1 MFGNTLKIAWKV
13 LGRRRFFTFVSLF
26 GIAFTLAVLIVV
38 AAIADYRLVPRGAE
52 QPLRGALYVKQMR
65 MTGKENEWVG
75 GPGWRL
81 LDRYARDLPGIAQTT
96 FFTNPGNVANYPDGE
111 KVVSK
116 LRNTDAEYWGVF
128 AFRFLEGAP
137 YTRDDVAAARQVVVI
152 NDATRRRFFGAA
164 PAVGRDF
171 AIDGRAYRVVGVVE
185 TVPGDQ
191 DLAFAD
197 VWKPHTTIAS
207 EAWHERLMGDCVGVF
222 VPARGAGT
230 GAAQAEFAARMQ
242 RVEFDDPANYDT
254 MTGGLENRLELVAR
268 DVVWTPPGQ
277 SSVGRVALYLFG
289 GAFLFMLLPA
299 INLISINLSRIYE
312 RSSEIGVRK
321 AFGATNADLVGQFLL
336 ENVVL
341 CVLGS
346 VLALAAASGILE
358 LVETISPL
366 AYADFHINWRVFLI
380 GVVLAV
386 LFGVLSGAWPA
397 YKMSRQHPV
406 LALQGGSR

>member
-26 GIAFTLAVLIVV
+26 GIAFTLAVLLVV

-52 QPLRGALYVKQMR
+52 KPLRGALHLTQLR
-65 MTGKENEWVG
+65 MAGEENEWVG
-75 GPGWRL
+75 GPGWRF
-81 LDRYARDLPGIAQTT
+81 LDQYTRDLPGIAQTT

-111 KVVSK
+111 KVVSR
-116 LRNTDAEYWGVF
+116 LRSTDAEYWGVF

-137 YTRDDVAAARQVVVI
+137 YTRDDVAAARQVVVV
-152 NDATRRRFFGAA
+152 NDATRRRFFGAG

-171 AIDGRAYRVVGVVE
+171 AIDGRAFRIVGVVE

-191 DLAFAD
+191 QLAFAD
-197 VWKPHTTIAS
+197 VWRPHTAIAS
-207 EAWHERLMGDCVGVF
+207 AVWHDRLMGDCVGVF
-222 VPARGAGT
+222 VPAPDAS
-230 GAAQAEFAARMQ
+230 AAAVQADFQARLQ
-242 RVEFDDPANYDT
+242 RVEFDDPANYDL
-254 MTGGLENRLELVAR
+254 MAGRLESRLEMVAR
-268 DVVWTPPGQ
+268 DVFWTPPGQ
-277 SSVGRVALYLFG
+277 SSVARVAFYLFG

-346 VLALAAASGILE
+346 VLALAAAAGILE
-358 LVETISPL
+358 LVETITPL
-366 AYADFHINWRVFLI
+366 AYADFRINWRLFL
-380 GVVLAV
+380 VAVALAV
-386 LFGVLSGAWPA
+386 IFGVLSGAWPA